1 VTLADMAYHTQCVAR
16 GSKRSFLVADM
27 PFGSYQESPQQAF
40 RSAAELMA
48 AGAQMVKLEGGAEFA
63 DTIRFLTRRG
73 VPVCGHLGLTPQ
85 SVHQFGGYRV
95 QARART
101 PSRS

>member
-1 VTLADMAYHTQCVAR
+1 
-16 GSKRSFLVADM
+16 M

-63 DTIRFLTRRG
+63 DTIRFLTQRG

-85 SVHQFGGYRV
+85 SAHQVGGYPV
-95 QARART
+95 QGRGEAAEPKLIEDAVARDAAGAGPLR
-101 PSRS
+101 PAGGPA